1 MYAKFDFGDAHTFP
15 DDLAHKIK
23 EEEEKDKIEKNVH
36 EVLAE
41 FEKNDYIVQIDDAKL
56 LILYNKFT
64 NTTITFHKIYKYYY
78 HSDSSAIDMT
88 EHKLIDRL
96 VKALRWVRV

>member
-1 MYAKFDFGDAHTFP
+1 M
-15 DDLAHKIK
+15 
-23 EEEEKDKIEKNVH
+23 DKLTELEQRYDVEKNVN
-36 EVLAE
+36 EVLKE
-41 FEKNDYIVQIDDAKL
+41 FEKEGYRVNLNDVKL
-56 LILYNKFT
+56 IILYNKDT

-96 VKALRWVRV
+96 IKALRWVRV